1 MAVTIGEQR
10 MKRTLSAVAAI
21 AMSMAFSASAAGV
34 GQDKIPQ
41 LQQPGIVDAKSVT
54 LNGCVARGTATDS
67 YTLTEKKDATAPAAT
82 DAAPVVPVKLAGTD
96 VDMSKH
102 VGHSVSVTG
111 SYAPAAVAT
120 ATPTGTAGTEKPA
133 PAPTVAPEG
142 DTKAARTF
150 TVKSLK
156 MVASTC

>member
-10 MKRTLSAVAAI
+10 MKRTVSAVAAI
-21 AMSMAFSASAAGV
+21 AMSMALSTAATGV
-34 GQDKIPQ
+34 GQDKIPE
-41 LQQPGIVDAKSVT
+41 LQRQGIADAKSVT
-54 LNGCVARGTATDS
+54 LNGCVARGSATDS
-67 YTLTEKKDATAPAAT
+67 YTLAETKDATAPAAT
-82 DAAPVVPVKLAGTD
+82 NATAPVPVKLSGTD
-96 VDMSKH
+96 VDLSKH

-111 SYAPAAVAT
+111 SYAQAPV
-120 ATPTGTAGTEKPA
+120 PTGTAGTEKPV
-133 PAPTVAPEG
+133 PAPTAAAEG

>member
-1 MAVTIGEQR
+1 
-10 MKRTLSAVAAI
+10 MKRTFSAVAAI
-21 AMSMAFSASAAGV
+21 AMSMAFSAPAAV
-34 GQDKIPQ
+34 AGQDKIPAV
-41 LQQPGIVDAKSVT
+41 QPHGTTDAKSVT

-82 DAAPVVPVKLAGTD
+82 DATTPPVPVKLAGTD
-96 VDMSKH
+96 VDISKH

-111 SYAPAAVAT
+111 SYADAPHAT
-120 ATPTGTAGTEKPA
+120 DTPTGTSGTEKPV

>member
-1 MAVTIGEQR
+1 
-10 MKRTLSAVAAI
+10 MKRTFSAVAAI
-21 AMSMAFSASAAGV
+21 AMSMAFSAPAAV
-34 GQDKIPQ
+34 AAQDKIPE
-41 LQQPGIVDAKSVT
+41 LQRQGMADAKSVT

-82 DAAPVVPVKLAGTD
+82 DATTPVPVKLAGTD
-96 VDMSKH
+96 VDISKH

-111 SYAPAAVAT
+111 SYADAKVAT
-120 ATPTGTAGTEKPA
+120 DTPTGTAGTEKPA
-133 PAPTVAPEG
+133 AAPTAAPEG

>member
-1 MAVTIGEQR
+1 
-10 MKRTLSAVAAI
+10 MKRTVSAVAAI
-21 AMSMAFSASAAGV
+21 AMSMAVSVAAAGV

-41 LQQPGIVDAKSVT
+41 LQRQVSTDAKSVT
-54 LNGCVARGTATDS
+54 LDGCVARGSATDS
-67 YTLTEKKDATAPAAT
+67 YTLTEKTEKKDATAPAAA
-82 DAAPVVPVKLAGTD
+82 DAAPPVPVKLSGTD

-102 VGHSVSVTG
+102 VGHSVSLTG
-111 SYAPAAVAT
+111 SYAQAPVAT
-120 ATPTGTAGTEKPA
+120 GTSGAEKPV
-133 PAPTVAPEG
+133 PAPTAAAEG

>member
-1 MAVTIGEQR
+1 
-10 MKRTLSAVAAI
+10 MKRTFSAVAAI
-21 AMSMAFSASAAGV
+21 AMSMAFSAPAAV
-34 GQDKIPQ
+34 AGQDKIPA
-41 LQQPGIVDAKSVT
+41 LQPHGTTDAKSVT

-67 YTLTEKKDATAPAAT
+67 YTLTEKTEKKDATAPSATPSAT
-82 DAAPVVPVKLAGTD
+82 DATQSVPVKLAGTD

-102 VGHSVSVTG
+102 VCHSVSVTG
-111 SYAPAAVAT
+111 WYADAKAAT
-120 ATPTGTAGTEKPA
+120 HTPTGTAGTEKPA
-133 PAPTVAPEG
+133 AAPTAAAEG

>member
-1 MAVTIGEQR
+1 
-10 MKRTLSAVAAI
+10 MKRTVSAVAAI
-21 AMSMAFSASAAGV
+21 AMSMVVSVAAAGV

-41 LQQPGIVDAKSVT
+41 LPRQGSTDAKSVT
-54 LNGCVARGTATDS
+54 LDGCVARGSATDS
-67 YTLTEKKDATAPAAT
+67 YTLTEKTEKKDATAPSATPSAT
-82 DAAPVVPVKLAGTD
+82 DAAPPVPVKLAGTD

-111 SYAPAAVAT
+111 SYAQAPLA
-120 ATPTGTAGTEKPA
+120 TGTSGTEKPV
-133 PAPTVAPEG
+133 PAPTTAAEG

>member
-1 MAVTIGEQR
+1 
-10 MKRTLSAVAAI
+10 MKRSFSAAAAI
-21 AMSMAFSASAAGV
+21 AMSMAFSAPAAV
-34 GQDKIPQ
+34 AGQDKISQ
-41 LQQPGIVDAKSVT
+41 LPQPGIVDAKSVT
-54 LNGCVARGTATDS
+54 LNGCVARGTAADS
-67 YTLTEKKDATAPAAT
+67 YTLTEKKDATAPAAA
-82 DAAPVVPVKLAGTD
+82 DAATAPVPVKLAGTD

-111 SYAPAAVAT
+111 SYADAKVAT
-120 ATPTGTAGTEKPA
+120 DTPTGTSGTEKPV
-133 PAPTVAPEG
+133 PAPTVAIEG

>member
-1 MAVTIGEQR
+1 
-10 MKRTLSAVAAI
+10 MKRTISAVAVI
-21 AMSMAFSASAAGV
+21 AMSMAVSAAAAGV
-34 GQDKIPQ
+34 GQDKIPE
-41 LQQPGIVDAKSVT
+41 LQRQGMADAKSVT
-54 LNGCVARGTATDS
+54 LNGCVARGTAVDS
-67 YTLTEKKDATAPAAT
+67 YTLTEKAKDATAPAAT
-82 DAAPVVPVKLAGTD
+82 DATPPVPVKLSGTD

-111 SYAPAAVAT
+111 SYALAPVAT
-120 ATPTGTAGTEKPA
+120 GTTGTEKPV
-133 PAPTVAPEG
+133 PAPTVAAEG